1 MCLIAKLVSSDSS
14 FAMMVV
20 PCVVQLCQV
29 LPLCPR
35 HVCNPLSFF
44 FFLLHLS
51 NAAFVIAWCSG
62 GEKIGAKEYFC
73 ISAVVHPY
81 LLLIYRFCFPL
92 WICLV
97 YSKQCC
103 ADALAC
109 SYTSGK

>member
-1 MCLIAKLVSSDSS
+1 
-14 FAMMVV
+14 MMVV

-35 HVCNPLSFF
+35 HVCSPLSFF